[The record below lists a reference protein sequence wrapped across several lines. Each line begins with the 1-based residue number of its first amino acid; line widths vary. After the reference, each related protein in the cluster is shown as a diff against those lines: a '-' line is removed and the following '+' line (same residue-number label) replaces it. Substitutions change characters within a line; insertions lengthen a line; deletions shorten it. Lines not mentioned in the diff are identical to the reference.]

1 MLNVLIALSVNYFGK
16 ASLNPMLYYNII
28 NYLNEKESR
37 LSTRWD
43 NDNFYSTNNSFIVT
57 TCIPSYIRV
66 AGNNANIIVLI
77 KDQKQIYTFH
87 VA

>member
-1 MLNVLIALSVNYFGK
+1 MKKNQ
-16 ASLNPMLYYNII
+16 
-28 NYLNEKESR
+28 R

-43 NDNFYSTNNSFIVT
+43 NDNFYSTNNSCLIVT

-66 AGNNANIIVLI
+66 DGNNANIIVLI
-77 KDQKQIYTFH
+77 KDKKQIYTFY